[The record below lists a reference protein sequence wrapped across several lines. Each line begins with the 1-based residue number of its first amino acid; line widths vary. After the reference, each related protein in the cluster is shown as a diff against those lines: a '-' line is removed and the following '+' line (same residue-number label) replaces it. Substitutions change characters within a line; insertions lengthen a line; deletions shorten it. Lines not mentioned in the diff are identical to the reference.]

1 VAHRDL
7 IQGVSMVAPLDP
19 AWTEFFATAGD
30 AAATLV
36 GLIIVAVSVNLQRIL
51 AYHQLPSRA
60 GAGIAA
66 LLLSL
71 GVSLAALMPQ
81 TGAALGLEVIG
92 FAAVAWMVQLWAAR
106 QMVVARP
113 QQGRPLFELVV
124 AIGVGQAQV
133 LPFLIGGVVVLV
145 GQGGTYWLAAGVI
158 ATFAAAVFNAWILL
172 VEIMR

>member
-1 VAHRDL
+1 
-7 IQGVSMVAPLDP
+7 MAPLDP

-51 AYHQLPSRA
+51 AHHQLPSRA

-71 GVSLAALMPQ
+71 GVSLAALIPQ

-92 FAAVAWMVQLWAAR
+92 FAAVVWMVQLWAAR
-106 QMVVARP
+106 QMIVVRP
-113 QQGRPLFELVV
+113 QQSRPLFELVF
-124 AIGVGQAQV
+124 AIGIGQVQV
-133 LPFLIGGVVVLV
+133 LPFLIGGVAMLA
-145 GQGGTYWLAAGVI
+145 GQGGAYWLAAGVI
-158 ATFAAAVFNAWILL
+158 TTCAAAVFNAWILL
-172 VEIMR
+172 IEIMR

>member
-1 VAHRDL
+1 
-7 IQGVSMVAPLDP
+7 MVAPLDP

-51 AYHQLPSRA
+51 AYPQLPSRA

-71 GVSLAALMPQ
+71 GVSMAALIPQ

-92 FAAVAWMVQLWAAR
+92 FAAAVWTLQLWAAH
-106 QMVVARP
+106 QMIIARP
-113 QQGRPLFELVV
+113 QQSRPLFELVL
-124 AIGVGQAQV
+124 AIGVGQVQV
-133 LPFLIGGVVVLV
+133 LLFLIGGAAMLA
-145 GQGGTYWLAAGVI
+145 GQGGAYWLAAGVI
-158 ATFAAAVFNAWILL
+158 ATCAAAVFNAWILL

>member
-1 VAHRDL
+1 
-7 IQGVSMVAPLDP
+7 VSMVAPTDP

-51 AYHQLPSRA
+51 ARPQLPSRA

-92 FAAVAWMVQLWAAR
+92 FAAAVWMVQLWATR
-106 QMVVARP
+106 QMIVARS
-113 QQGRPLFELVV
+113 QQSRPLFELV
-124 AIGVGQAQV
+124 IGIGIGQVQV
-133 LPFLIGGVVVLV
+133 LPFLIGGVVMLL
-145 GQGGTYWLAAGVI
+145 GQGGVYWLATGVI
-158 ATFAAAVFNAWILL
+158 VTFAAAVFNAWILL